1 MMIESRNYMLA
12 TTQPTIQLALRP
24 GTIDLAWGHPAADL
38 LPVAAMQR
46 ATVAAL
52 TRFGADALTYGHPA
66 GPGPLLA
73 WLQARIA
80 RQEGRMPAADEIMIT
95 GGISHGL
102 DQLLTLCT
110 EPGDTVLVES
120 PTYHLAVRIMR
131 DHPLQ
136 LVPVPAD
143 QDGLQV
149 DALAEQLT
157 DLRRAGQRV
166 RLLYTVPTF
175 HNPTGVSL
183 SLPRRQALIDLAATE
198 GLLIVE
204 DDVYRELAYDGP
216 PPPSL
221 WSAAPP
227 GVVARLGSFSKSL
240 APGLRLGW
248 MTAGREVI
256 MRLTEGGLLDSGG
269 GSNHFTALA
278 VSLLCESGD
287 FDAQVVRFRNAY
299 HTRRDALLTGFAN
312 FLPADCSWY
321 VPAGGF
327 FAWVILPHTLK
338 GTDLLPIAE
347 AAGVSFIPG
356 QRFHLDGRGEHALRL
371 AYSFYA
377 PDALTQAAEHL
388 GKAIASFGR

>member
-1 MMIESRNYMLA
+1 MAESRNRMLEI
-12 TTQPTIQLALRP
+12 TQPTIQLSLRP
-24 GTIDLAWGHPAADL
+24 GTIDLAWGHPAVDL

-46 ATVAAL
+46 ASAAAL
-52 TRFGADALTYGHPA
+52 ARFGTDALTYGHPA

-73 WLQARIA
+73 WLRARIA
-80 RQEGRMPAADEIMIT
+80 RQEGRMPAVDEIMIT

-110 EPGDTVLVES
+110 APGDTILVES

-131 DHPLQ
+131 DHPLK

-149 DALAEQLT
+149 DVLAAQLA
-157 DLRRAGQRV
+157 DLRRTGQRA

-183 SLPRRQALIDLAATE
+183 SLPRRQALIDLAAAE
-198 GLLIVE
+198 KLLIVE

-221 WSAAPP
+221 WSAAPT

-248 MTAGREVI
+248 MTASRDII

-269 GSNHFTALA
+269 GINHFTALA
-278 VSLLCESGD
+278 VTLLCESGD
-287 FDAQVVRFRNAY
+287 FDVQIVRFRDTYRA
-299 HTRRDALLTGFAN
+299 RRDALLTGFAD

-327 FAWVILPHTLK
+327 FAWVMLPRGIK
-338 GTDLLPIAE
+338 GSDLLPAAE

-371 AYSFYA
+371 AFSFYS
-377 PDALTQAAEHL
+377 PDSLIQAAEQL
-388 GKAIASFGR
+388 GRTIASFGK